1 MPARRKTAAEHR
13 VSGTFRAD
21 RHGSP
26 AWEPLTRSPQV
37 PADMD
42 PQARKFWREL
52 APMLV
57 SSGVLTPHDLPALRL
72 LCDSLALEGSAR
84 RLVAAEG
91 ITCNTPQGPKSHPAV
106 RIMMQAR
113 SEAARLLA
121 AFGMTPRDRRNVEPV
136 APQTDEDDP
145 AEAFFADQPRVNHD
159 WFRPGGNA

>member
-91 ITCNTPQGPKSHPAV
+91 VTCDTPQGPKAHPAV
-106 RIMMQAR
+106 RIAMQAR
-113 SEAARLLA
+113 AEAARLLA
-121 AFGMTPRDRRNVEPV
+121 AFGMTPRDRRSVEPV